1 MNNII
6 WQFII
11 IHTESDNH
19 RQAKLYSPPASGKK
33 QSASSYFDTLSS
45 AYSSLVKPIEFLLP
59 QSLLSK
65 RQSEVD
71 DGDDNDV
78 AAERQTPSQLFTL
91 GVTIGKVAIGVGV
104 AAGIL
109 VVIHLVLT
117 CITLLIGG
125 ALVVQSLLTLTGAGK
140 MEEMLTG
147 AS

>member
-1 MNNII
+1 M
-6 WQFII
+6 
-11 IHTESDNH
+11 
-19 RQAKLYSPPASGKK
+19 
-33 QSASSYFDTLSS
+33 
-45 AYSSLVKPIEFLLP
+45 
-59 QSLLSK
+59 
-65 RQSEVD
+65 
-71 DGDDNDV
+71 